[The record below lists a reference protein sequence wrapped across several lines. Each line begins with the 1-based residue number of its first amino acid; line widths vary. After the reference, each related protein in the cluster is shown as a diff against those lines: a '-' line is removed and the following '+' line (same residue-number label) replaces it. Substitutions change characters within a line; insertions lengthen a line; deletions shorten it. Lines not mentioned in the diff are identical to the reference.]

1 MSNAEEPPVEKNEI
15 EETPVK
21 KPVRRS
27 KPKAAETPN
36 AEVPQTEIA
45 KDDIVDSPDTD
56 KQVNVS
62 TLETGETGPILESAI
77 AGANSLKSNLEAKLE
92 AKKAKFDAEIDQL
105 KLDAKK
111 AKLQAKKDQAQLS
124 LDSTAEAE
132 VGESSEPVPE
142 PAERKSRSKKTG
154 DQEESKPESLVSAK
168 PKRGFF
174 SWFASLF
181 RSKKN
186 ISSEIEEPELAEVA
200 PDKLPEGLIEGDLE
214 LTPNAIKKELA
225 KQRREVREL
234 SEARERLESDVT
246 SKTEQMNTYAE
257 QIDQITAWA
266 NQVSRTFIWK
276 VQEQMDKNLENAKT
290 DMAKHEAAVKDLNV
304 IEPGRVLQL
313 RQKFHKSLTWALV
326 VCGGLIAA
334 VSLIRYREQI
344 PRLDWLSVLYDPNI
358 SGPIL
363 VVALALVVGLV
374 ILFSRRSKS
383 KSHKLSRI
391 IWMSLI
397 AILIAWVVWDSSRNG
412 SFMQRQVNPFI
423 DRHFAEIVTTLASI
437 WVLWV
442 ATSLI
447 GYYRGYSIFNREV
460 DTQILALEGVIEG
473 YVKTQQE
480 ISRLGILYRQTN
492 DWLEILANALY
503 RPWKTNPEWGT
514 SKEYTSHYDT
524 FPFAL
529 RVAQAREGADA
540 RMQELERIIGSRLLT
555 QGWRNDAFEDLV
567 EQVGTEM
574 GLPQGKFVVDLLDQD
589 LPHQTNNSRALLKR
603 FLAHS
608 AKTSYSG
615 QVDLGSNSAPPKT
628 GRPEPTDRYLV
639 EVARK
644 RLLNLIEKTQS
655 VAISAARPRV
665 QQIVEDPLVSLRA
678 DSAGVD
684 EFDPTESWDEFL
696 TDSLGADSVDES
708 PLGVLSFTEEGRM
721 KNWPSKVQ
729 SYVLVPRRLEKSL
742 PNISSERITIVPLG
756 DDRPR
761 SLEIIARIDVV
772 GPAEL
777 SAVALLGASAQNKLQ
792 QTTKKANTTEK
803 EEEL

>member
-1 MSNAEEPPVEKNEI
+1 MSKAEKPPVENIGGEEI
-15 EETPVK
+15 PAK
-21 KPVRRS
+21 KAVRRS
-27 KPKAAETPN
+27 KAKAPEAP
-36 AEVPQTEIA
+36 VGDVLQIEIDQVEN
-45 KDDIVDSPDTD
+45 KDGPTADEQGVVTSSDS
-56 KQVNVS
+56 
-62 TLETGETGPILESAI
+62 GETTP
-77 AGANSLKSNLEAKLE
+77 KLE
-92 AKKAKFDAEIDQL
+92 AAIARANDL
-105 KLDAKK
+105 KSKVEAKK
-111 AKLQAKKDQAQLS
+111 AKLQAELDEVQLS
-124 LDSTAEAE
+124 VE
-132 VGESSEPVPE
+132 G
-142 PAERKSRSKKTG
+142 PAEPGLGDLSEKEPKPGTRKARSKKTR
-154 DQEESKPESLVSAK
+154 DQEEAEPESLDTAE
-168 PKRGFF
+168 PK
-174 SWFASLF
+174 SWNTSVPKKGLFAWLASLF
-181 RSKKN
+181 KSKKKVVPEN
-186 ISSEIEEPELAEVA
+186 DELVLEEEVA
-200 PDKLPEGLIEGDLE
+200 EALPEGLLETDLE
-214 LTPNAIKKELA
+214 LAPNAIKKELA

-234 SEARERLESDVT
+234 AEARERLESEVT

-266 NQVSRTFIWK
+266 NKVSRTFIWK
-276 VQEQMDKNLENAKT
+276 VQEQMDKNLEQARS
-290 DMAKHEAAVKDLNV
+290 DMAKHEAAVKNLTV
-304 IEPGRVLQL
+304 IEPGRVLAL
-313 RQKFHKSLTWALV
+313 RKKFHKSLTWALV

-334 VSLIRYREQI
+334 ASLIRYRQQI

-383 KSHKLSRI
+383 KSHKLSRV
-391 IWMSLI
+391 IWLSMV
-397 AILIAWVVWDSSRNG
+397 AFFIAWVVWDSSRNG
-412 SFMQRQVNPFI
+412 SFMQRVVNPFI

-442 ATSLI
+442 VTSLI
-447 GYYRGYSIFNREV
+447 TYYRGYSIFNREV
-460 DTQILALEGVIEG
+460 DTQILSLEGVIEG

-567 EQVGTEM
+567 AQVGTEM
-574 GLPQGKFVVDLLDQD
+574 GLPPGKFNVDLLDQD

-603 FLAHS
+603 FLIHS

-615 QVDLGSNSAPPKT
+615 KVDLGSNSAPPQT

-644 RLLNLIEKTQS
+644 RLLDLIEKTQS

-665 QQIVEDPLVSLRA
+665 QQIFEDPLVSLRA

-696 TDSLGADSVDES
+696 TDSLGTESVDET

-742 PNISSERITIVPLG
+742 PNISSDRITIVPLG

-772 GPAEL
+772 GPAEF
-777 SAVALLGASAQNKLQ
+777 SAVALLGAGAQRKVQ
-792 QTTKKANTTEK
+792 QTSKITNTTEK